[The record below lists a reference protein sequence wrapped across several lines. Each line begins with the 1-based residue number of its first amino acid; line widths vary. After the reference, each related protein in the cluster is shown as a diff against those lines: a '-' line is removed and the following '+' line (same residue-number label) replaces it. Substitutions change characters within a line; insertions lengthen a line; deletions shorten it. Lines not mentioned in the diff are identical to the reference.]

1 MAQRYK
7 FSIESKSFPLDISGE
22 PKSGTKNR
30 EGVSIK
36 KRGNHLNIKQLPLC
50 GAGGIRTHVQTGK
63 PYAFYMLILA
73 FGFRAA
79 TRPGPPIATLSS
91 KTSSGWRG
99 TPQTISDLPAPLDP
113 QIRNNILGAMSR
125 SANLVAE

>member
-1 MAQRYK
+1 MSPDTLY
-7 FSIESKSFPLDISGE
+7 
-22 PKSGTKNR
+22 N
-30 EGVSIK
+30 K
-36 KRGNHLNIKQLPLC
+36 KRKSCNSDELQDFRFCKG

-63 PYAFYMLILA
+63 PYAFYMLIPA

-91 KTSSGWRG
+91 KISSGWRG